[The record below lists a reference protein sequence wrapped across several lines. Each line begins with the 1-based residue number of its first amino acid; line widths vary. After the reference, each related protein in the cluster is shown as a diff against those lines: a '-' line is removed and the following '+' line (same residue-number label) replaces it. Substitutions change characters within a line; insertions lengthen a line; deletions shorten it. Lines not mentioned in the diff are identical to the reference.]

1 MENKFSY
8 NIKKLRNNL
17 KLTQKDFAEKIQV
30 TAPTLNA
37 YEKGTKKPTYDTLIK
52 ISKEFSISLDE
63 LCGLEIKNNLYK
75 LENYADIFEILFC
88 LFNSNEL
95 EVNYELIDK
104 GGVSITIFDE
114 ELYQFIDEYQTM
126 VFLINKGYISNKI
139 FNEWF
144 NTKMDKYYKI
154 PISKLNSIY
163 SIYYNNEENT

>member
-1 MENKFSY
+1 MWF
-8 NIKKLRNNL
+8 RN
-17 KLTQKDFAEKIQV
+17 
-30 TAPTLNA
+30 
-37 YEKGTKKPTYDTLIK
+37 
-52 ISKEFSISLDE
+52 
-63 LCGLEIKNNLYK
+63 KNNLYK

-126 VFLINKGYISNKI
+126 VFLKNKGYISNKI

-144 NTKMDKYYKI
+144 NSKMDKYYKI